1 MIYRYRATIPESKVF
16 FRIYDIP
23 SDFTLF
29 DLHSFILSDLDFTP
43 DQMVCFE
50 AYGPSGKRASQYAL
64 FDLGHGSMDKVTL
77 EMLAEREENIFNYVF
92 DLRTG
97 RIIRF
102 EFLGE
107 AEFSPKLVYP
117 CAVDGKGINPD
128 QFSSKYEDA
137 EPISLVPSKKSR
149 NNVDDDDEDFDD
161 DDFDDEDE
169 DEDDI
174 EEEELLVDEDFGQ

>member
-1 MIYRYRATIPESKVF
+1 MEEVLHWYAIKVF
-16 FRIYDIP
+16 WNRTQAVKEMLDERGIEYYAQSIMPSFLFLHTTPKTIILLRQTEFNRFYVYIDLVTRIP
-23 SDFTLF
+23 SP
-29 DLHSFILSDLDFTP
+29 IP
-43 DQMVCFE
+43 DREIEIFKIVTS
-50 AYGPSGKRASQYAL
+50 AGTSG
-64 FDLGHGSMDKVTL
+64 
-77 EMLAEREENIFNYVF
+77 
-92 DLRTG
+92 
-97 RIIRF
+97 F

-117 CAVDGKGINPD
+117 CAVDGKGVNPD

-137 EPISLVPSKKSR
+137 EPISLAPSKKSR

-174 EEEELLVDEDFGQ
+174 EEEELLVDEDFGK